1 MVGVVRDWL
10 EDTGYEE
17 GVSIALLMTALS
29 KCISESYLL
38 LLSIDVSAEDF
49 SVSVS
54 SGQQGSRP
62 VAGKETDR

>member
-1 MVGVVRDWL
+1 
-10 EDTGYEE
+10 
-17 GVSIALLMTALS
+17 MTALS

-38 LLSIDVSAEDF
+38 LLRIDVNAEDF

-62 VAGKETDR
+62 VAGKETDLKKGSARLIARLIARAWHRRPTG